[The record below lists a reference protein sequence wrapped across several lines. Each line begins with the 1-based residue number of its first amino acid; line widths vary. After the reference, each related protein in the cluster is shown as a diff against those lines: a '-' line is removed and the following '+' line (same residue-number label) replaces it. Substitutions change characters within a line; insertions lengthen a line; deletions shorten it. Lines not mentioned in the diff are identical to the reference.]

1 MSTRQSYLID
11 GCYVDSLAMLDLVRL
26 GPGKTR
32 VRRLLLR
39 LGDALW
45 LVIDDGTQLSDSLIA
60 VWRTAPGM
68 KVAATEIPG
77 SYVVSADNWPE
88 QMQVTAGGPACRVM
102 KISPED
108 SSFLGQVAVGLKP
121 LDVNTLRLAA
131 PTDKPLMLMVWRSAP
146 EAAKQDGFSATLAP
160 GAEAT
165 DWTVRLR
172 LGERI
177 DSVSRRRDTVS
188 WFRSD
193 AEPVRAILRSSDTAA
208 VHRARDSIQ
217 ASFKATGSRYHEFVS
232 LIAYR
237 LGISRLVLLLLF
249 FQEIVLFISRKM
261 RFAPVLRAGAFFGW
275 VAVTIVLL
283 TRYL

>member
-1 MSTRQSYLID
+1 MSTRQNYLVG
-11 GCYVDSLAMLDLVRL
+11 GCYVDSLAMLDLLRL

-32 VRRLLLR
+32 VRRQLLR

-45 LVIDDGTQLSDSLIA
+45 LVIDDGTRLSDSLIA

-88 QMQVTAGGPACRVM
+88 QIQVTAGGPACRVM

-121 LDVNTLRLAA
+121 VGVNALRLAA
-131 PTDKPLMLMVWRSAP
+131 PTDKPLMLMAWRSAP
-146 EAAKQDGFSATLAP
+146 AGAKQDGFSATLAP
-160 GAEAT
+160 GAETT

-172 LGERI
+172 LGDRI
-177 DSVSRRRDTVS
+177 DSVGRRRDTVT

-193 AEPVRAILRSSDTAA
+193 AEPVRAILRLSDTAA
-208 VHRARDSIQ
+208 VHRARAGIQDS
-217 ASFKATGSRYHEFVS
+217 FETTGSRYHEFVS
-232 LIAYR
+232 LIPYR
-237 LGISRLVLLLLF
+237 IGISRLVLLLLF

-261 RFAPVLRAGAFFGW
+261 RLVPVFRAGAFFGW
-275 VAVTIVLL
+275 VAVTMVLL